1 VWLPRLLSA
10 TGLAASNGEARRA
23 IEQGAVRI
31 NGELV
36 TDPEADFDPD
46 ELRGSVLQLGR
57 RRFVKL
63 V

>member
-1 VWLPRLLSA
+1 L
-10 TGLAASNGEARRA
+10 
-23 IEQGAVRI
+23 
-31 NGELV
+31 
-36 TDPEADFDPD
+36 TDPEADFAAD